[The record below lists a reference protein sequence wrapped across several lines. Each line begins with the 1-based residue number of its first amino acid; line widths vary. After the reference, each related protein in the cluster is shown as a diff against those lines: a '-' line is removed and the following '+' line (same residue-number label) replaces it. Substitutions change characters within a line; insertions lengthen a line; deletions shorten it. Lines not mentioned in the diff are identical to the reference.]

1 MEINKIEDVIIPRR
15 VIGVESGW
23 EEEIAPIIE
32 AYAYNVY
39 EEPAAPVSAEEI
51 SACEQRLATT
61 LPQDLKLFYQR
72 FGAAKLTE
80 ILCPLP
86 EFFCLGDNPA
96 QLTDYTKEE
105 QAVLKELVVFGEYL
119 GNGNL
124 WCFHKQ
130 TKEIYYFDH
139 DTQPNINGMFAT
151 FYEYL
156 QALLILT
163 QGELGSHIEG
173 IDKQCEEIVVSLIGQ
188 ERVQKWLY
196 YGGWE

>member
-15 VIGVESGW
+15 VIGVDAGW
-23 EEEIAPIIE
+23 EEEIAPIME
-32 AYAYNVY
+32 AYAYNGY
-39 EEPAAPVSAEEI
+39 EEPAAPASAAEV
-51 SACEQRLATT
+51 SACEQRLGTT
-61 LPQDLKLFYQR
+61 LPADLKLFYQR
-72 FGAAKLTE
+72 FGAARLTE

-86 EFFCLGDNPA
+86 EFAAAGDDADWLANYPA
-96 QLTDYTKEE
+96 EE
-105 QAVLKELVVFGEYL
+105 QEALRELVVFGEYL

-139 DTQPNINGMFAT
+139 DTQPNVSRMFAT

-156 QALLILT
+156 QCLLILT
-163 QGELGSHIEG
+163 QGELGSHVEG
-173 IDKQCEEIVVSLIGQ
+173 VEKQCEEMVVALIGR

-196 YGGWE
+196 YGGWG